1 MVKKNQDDKH
11 QPNKY
16 FMLMKMEKT
25 SLTISRTADDDVIFA
40 EFRSRLKV
48 DLLTAMQMVATRLD
62 FTDNKKHYLIFDMSN
77 VSTVTAEA
85 KKFLQQP
92 EGGLKNILGAALIA
106 SNPVA
111 ALIANVFIKTPKNF
125 QAKFFYN
132 KQDALDWIYLKKQTG
147 ISAI

>member
-1 MVKKNQDDKH
+1 
-11 QPNKY
+11 
-16 FMLMKMEKT
+16 METEK
-25 SLTISRTADDDVIFA
+25 SPLTIFNTADNTDVIFA
-40 EFRSRLKV
+40 EFRANLEV
-48 DLLTAMQMVATRLD
+48 DLSTARQIVANRLD
-62 FTDNKKHYLIFDMSN
+62 FTGNKKHYLVLDMSN
-77 VSTVTAEA
+77 VRNVTAEA

-132 KQDALDWIYLKKQTG
+132 KQAALDWIYLKKQTG
-147 ISAI
+147 LSVI